1 MTSLDPFSLH
11 YMEQQDIR
19 ILFLGTAP
27 FAAQHLTFLVEAG
40 YSVVGVVTAPD
51 RPAGR
56 GHKLQ
61 PSSVKVE
68 ALRLGLPIWQPERL
82 RDESFLAEMRALR
95 PTLGVV
101 IAFRML
107 PEELWAMPDL
117 GTLNI
122 HASLLPRWRGAAPI
136 NHALMAGDKETGVS
150 LFRLTKGLDEGQVLG
165 QRTLPIE
172 ENTLFGDLYDSLA
185 EEGILLLGDFLQA
198 CREGKVPEGVPQPEG
213 ANEPYAHKLTKEN
226 TRIDWNRSAREIHN
240 FVRGL
245 SPVPTAWT
253 TLVSPNHGEP
263 LTYKLFV
270 TRVVSEEPL
279 PKGTAPGTVLPS
291 PRRSLHVATGG
302 GILAIEELQAPA
314 KKRLPIAAFLNG
326 VQLGEGA
333 LFE

>member
-1 MTSLDPFSLH
+1 
-11 YMEQQDIR
+11 MEQQDIR

-27 FAAQHLTFLVEAG
+27 FAARHLTFLVEAG
-40 YSVVGVVTAPD
+40 YSVVGVVTTPD

-61 PSSVKVE
+61 PSPVKVE

-117 GTLNI
+117 GTVNI

-150 LFRLTKGLDEGQVLG
+150 LFRLTKGLDEGHILG
-165 QRTLPIE
+165 QRTLSID
-172 ENTLFGDLYDSLA
+172 ENTLFGDLYDTLA
-185 EEGILLLGDFLQA
+185 EEGILLLGEFLQA
-198 CREGKVPEGVPQPEG
+198 CREDNIPEGVAQPKDTE
-213 ANEPYAHKLTKEN
+213 EPYAHKLTKEN
-226 TRIDWNRSAREIHN
+226 TRIDWSRSAREIHN

-245 SPVPTAWT
+245 SPLPTAWT
-253 TLVSPNHGEP
+253 TLVSPGAGEP

-279 PKGTAPGTVLPS
+279 PVGTTPGTVLPS

-314 KKRLPIAAFLNG
+314 KKRLPIADFLNG

-333 LFE
+333 FFE

>member
-1 MTSLDPFSLH
+1 
-11 YMEQQDIR
+11 
-19 ILFLGTAP
+19 
-27 FAAQHLTFLVEAG
+27 
-40 YSVVGVVTAPD
+40 
-51 RPAGR
+51 
-56 GHKLQ
+56 
-61 PSSVKVE
+61 
-68 ALRLGLPIWQPERL
+68 
-82 RDESFLAEMRALR
+82 
-95 PTLGVV
+95 
-101 IAFRML
+101 
-107 PEELWAMPDL
+107 MPDL

-185 EEGILLLGDFLQA
+185 EEGVLLLGDFLQA

-279 PKGTAPGTVLPS
+279 PKSTAPGTVLPS

>member
-1 MTSLDPFSLH
+1 
-11 YMEQQDIR
+11 MEQQDIR

-27 FAAQHLTFLVEAG
+27 FAARHLSFLVESG

-61 PSSVKVE
+61 PSPVKVE

-82 RDESFLAEMRALR
+82 RDEAFIAQMQALK

-107 PEELWAMPDL
+107 PEELWSMPLL
-117 GTLNI
+117 GTVNI

-150 LFRLTKGLDEGQVLG
+150 LFRLTKGLDEGHILG
-165 QRTLPIE
+165 QRTLPVG
-172 ENTLFGDLYDSLA
+172 ENVLFGDLYNSLA
-185 EEGILLLGDFLQA
+185 EEGVCLLDEFLQH
-198 CREGKVPEGVPQPEG
+198 CVVGNIPEGVAQPEDCS
-213 ANEPYAHKLTKEN
+213 EPYAHKLTKEN
-226 TRIDWNRSAREIHN
+226 TRIDWSRSAREIHN

-245 SPVPTAWT
+245 SPLPTAWT
-253 TLVSPNHGEP
+253 TLAAPASEER
-263 LTYKLFV
+263 LAYKLYA
-270 TRVVSEEPL
+270 TSVVSEEPL
-279 PKGTAPGTVLPS
+279 PGGTIFGALLPS
-291 PRRSLHVATGG
+291 PRRSLHVATGC

-314 KKRLPIAAFLNG
+314 KKRLSVADFLNG
-326 VQLGEGA
+326 VRFEEGTH
-333 LFE
+333 FE

>member
-1 MTSLDPFSLH
+1 
-11 YMEQQDIR
+11 
-19 ILFLGTAP
+19 
-27 FAAQHLTFLVEAG
+27 
-40 YSVVGVVTAPD
+40 
-51 RPAGR
+51 
-56 GHKLQ
+56 
-61 PSSVKVE
+61 
-68 ALRLGLPIWQPERL
+68 
-82 RDESFLAEMRALR
+82 
-95 PTLGVV
+95 
-101 IAFRML
+101 
-107 PEELWAMPDL
+107 MPDL
-117 GTLNI
+117 GTVNI

-185 EEGILLLGDFLQA
+185 EEGVLLLGDFLQA
-198 CREGKVPEGVPQPEG
+198 CREGEMPEGVPQPEG

-253 TLVSPNHGEP
+253 TLLSPNHGEP

-270 TRVVSEEPL
+270 TRVVSEESL

-291 PRRSLHVATGG
+291 PRHSLHVATGG

>member
-1 MTSLDPFSLH
+1 
-11 YMEQQDIR
+11 MEQQDIR

-27 FAAQHLTFLVEAG
+27 FAARHLTFLVEAG
-40 YSVVGVVTAPD
+40 YSVVGVVTTPD

-61 PSSVKVE
+61 SSPVKEE
-68 ALRLGLPIWQPERL
+68 ALRLGLSIWQPERL
-82 RDESFLAEMRALR
+82 RDEAFLAEMRTLR

-117 GTLNI
+117 GTVNI

-198 CREGKVPEGVPQPEG
+198 CREGEMPEGVPQPEG

-279 PKGTAPGTVLPS
+279 PKGTAPGTILPS

>member
-1 MTSLDPFSLH
+1 
-11 YMEQQDIR
+11 MEQQDIR

-27 FAAQHLTFLVEAG
+27 FAARHLVFLVEAG
-40 YSVVGVVTAPD
+40 YSVVGVVTTPD

-61 PSSVKVE
+61 PSPVKEE
-68 ALRLGLPIWQPERL
+68 ALRLGLSIWQPERL
-82 RDESFLAEMRALR
+82 RGGAFLAEMRALR

-117 GTLNI
+117 GTVNI

-185 EEGILLLGDFLQA
+185 EEGVLLLGDFLQA
-198 CREGKVPEGVPQPEG
+198 CREGEMPEGVPQPEG

-253 TLVSPNHGEP
+253 TLLSPNHGEP

-270 TRVVSEEPL
+270 TRVVSEESL

-291 PRRSLHVATGG
+291 PRHSLHVATGG